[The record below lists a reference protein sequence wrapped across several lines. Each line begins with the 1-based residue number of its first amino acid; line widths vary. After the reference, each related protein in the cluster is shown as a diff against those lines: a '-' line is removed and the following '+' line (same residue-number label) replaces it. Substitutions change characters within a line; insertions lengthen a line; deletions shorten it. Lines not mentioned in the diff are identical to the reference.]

1 MKSDMTKNI
10 STPSQQ
16 TTQSRRFQRVTF
28 GSLVFLSLTAVM
40 AFLSKSHPK
49 WFQADFSSD
58 AQMESR
64 SADFEQGLAAQFTK
78 VRGQDSVWAIRI
90 PEKDM
95 NEWLASRL
103 PKWLEYQGKSA
114 EQFNRKVQVR
124 CQQDHMEI
132 AAENSW
138 GVGVIQITPKMQS
151 ATKDNSTVATL
162 NLEPTAAAIGALAI
176 PAFIISSFGPT
187 DMFESLQKSEFRLA
201 DGRRVK
207 VQDIEVLPGEI
218 RMQLQTSPTKN

>member
-1 MKSDMTKNI
+1 
-10 STPSQQ
+10 
-16 TTQSRRFQRVTF
+16 
-28 GSLVFLSLTAVM
+28 
-40 AFLSKSHPK
+40 
-49 WFQADFSSD
+49 
-58 AQMESR
+58 
-64 SADFEQGLAAQFTK
+64 
-78 VRGQDSVWAIRI
+78 
-90 PEKDM
+90 M

-124 CQQDHMEI
+124 CQQDHLEI

-138 GVGVIQITPKMQS
+138 GVGVIEITPKMQS
-151 ATKDNSTVATL
+151 ATKDNVTVATL

>member
-1 MKSDMTKNI
+1 MKSEMTKNI
-10 STPSQQ
+10 STPTQQ
-16 TTQSRRFQRVTF
+16 MTQSRRFQRVMF
-28 GSLVFLSLTAVM
+28 AVLVFVFLASGMT
-40 AFLSKSHPK
+40 FLSKSRPK

-78 VRGQDSVWAIRI
+78 VRGHDSVWAIRI

-114 EQFNRKVQVR
+114 EQFNCKVQVR
-124 CQQDHMEI
+124 CQQDHLQI

-138 GVGVIQITPKMQS
+138 GVGVIEITPRMQS
-151 ATKDNSTVATL
+151 TTKEIVTPATL
-162 NLEPTAAAIGALAI
+162 NIQPTAAAIGALSI
-176 PAFIISSFGPT
+176 PTFIISTFGPT
-187 DMFESLQKSEFRLA
+187 DMFESLQASEFRLA

-218 RMQLQTSPTKN
+218 RMQLETSPTKN